1 MSILEPALEGMGIE
15 ITPLTWFAIVFVSYF
30 IVGFGPS
37 IFDFRANRFRD
48 MDTGRFIKWE
58 SALLFGT
65 LTEILILSVEYK
77 AMSFIDIIGAI
88 FALLICI
95 ILTIILGRSTRK
107 Y

>member
-1 MSILEPALEGMGIE
+1 MGILEPALEGIGIE

-30 IVGFGPS
+30 IIGFGPS
-37 IFDFRANRFRD
+37 IFDFGANRFRD
-48 MDTGRFIKWE
+48 TDTGRFIKWE

-77 AMSFIDIIGAI
+77 TMGFIDIIGAI

-95 ILTIILGRSTRK
+95 ILTIALGRSTRR